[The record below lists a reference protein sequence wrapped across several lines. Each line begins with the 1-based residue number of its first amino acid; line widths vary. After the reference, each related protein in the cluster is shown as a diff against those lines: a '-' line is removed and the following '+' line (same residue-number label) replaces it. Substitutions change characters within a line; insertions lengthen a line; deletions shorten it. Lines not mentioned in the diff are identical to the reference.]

1 MNSLWLEDNKIS
13 LRDVPQPRKPN
24 EALIKIRKAGI
35 CSTDLELVK
44 GYYPYTGI
52 LGHEF
57 VGEVIDLASALART
71 VLSEQ
76 VEVFFNREESE

>member
-1 MNSLWLEDNKIS
+1 MKSLWLENNQIS
-13 LRDVPQPRKPN
+13 LRDIPQPRKPN

-57 VGEVIDLASALART
+57 VGEVISLTPASSPLALRSAR
-71 VLSEQ
+71 V
-76 VEVFFNREESE
+76 